1 MVVQSQRERDV
12 ADILFRELPIGIPID
27 QLPEKEEV
35 LLSRDPRVPHAP
47 KRILNLSKE
56 EQHLAVRNAL
66 RYFPEKYH
74 KVLAGEFVKEL
85 HEYGHIYMYRF
96 RPTTYEMKAYPIDY
110 YPAKSHHGRD
120 IVV

>member
-1 MVVQSQRERDV
+1 MVQSQKEGNV
-12 ADILFRELPIGIPID
+12 TDILFRELPKGIPTD
-27 QLPEKEEV
+27 QLPEI
-35 LLSRDPRVPHAP
+35 LSRDLSVPHAP

-74 KVLAGEFVKEL
+74 NSLAEDFIKEL

-96 RPTTYEMKAYPIDY
+96 RPTSYEMKAYPIDY
-110 YPAKSHHGRD
+110 YPAKSRHGRN